1 MGERALKWV
10 KTLLASRAPAVPAVA
25 ERTHSSGV
33 HEVDRGRSASVD
45 TLASLRLVPDPLEPG
60 VAELEGPVSNRR
72 GSARVPCAIELEFAH
87 DSHFFA
93 GLSQDISEGG
103 IFVATY
109 ERLPI
114 GTGLSLTF
122 EIQEGS
128 VEVRG
133 EVRWIRDAEQGDHR
147 PGLGIAFTEVSP
159 EAADRIARYCARRPP
174 LYVDV

>member
-1 MGERALKWV
+1 MAERALNWV
-10 KTLLASRAPAVPAVA
+10 KTLLASRPPAVPGVA
-25 ERTHSSGV
+25 PSARASGV
-33 HEVDRGRSASVD
+33 HQLDGVPSANADS
-45 TLASLRLVPDPLEPG
+45 LASLRLVPDALAQRADEH
-60 VAELEGPVSNRR
+60 AGPPSNRR
-72 GSARVPCAIELEFAH
+72 ESARVPCAIELEFGD

-114 GTGLSLTF
+114 GTGLTLSL
-122 EIQEGS
+122 EIHEGT

-133 EVRWIRDAEQGDHR
+133 EVRWVRTGEEHDSR